1 MSELQLLPIKKSWA
15 DRRSAIKPQAISFST
30 EQLVEFSLLRIGT
43 TLPLV
48 IKPRLADVDLA
59 GWTRANLEFIEPALL
74 KHGGLLFRGFG
85 IKSQAEFLS
94 FLTANN
100 VQLMDY
106 MEGATPRTLLG
117 ERIYTSTEFPPT
129 QSIALHNE
137 LSYVSTFPMK
147 VWFYCLQPPTEQGET
162 PIADVRKVL
171 RRISPS
177 VRKRFVDKGWM
188 LVRNFGDGFSLPWES
203 AFHTD
208 DPAEVEAYCRRAAI
222 GFEWKDG
229 NRLRTQHVRPPVA
242 VHPKTGEEV
251 WFNHIAF
258 WHVSSLAS
266 NLLEMMLSEFKQAD
280 LPYNTY
286 YGDGSPIEPQVI
298 EELRQAYSEETITFP
313 WQQGDILMLDNMLV
327 AHGRAPYAGD
337 RKILVSMGQPQ
348 QRADV

>member
-1 MSELQLLPIKKSWA
+1 MSQPQLLVNKKSWA
-15 DRRSAIKPQAISFST
+15 DRRKALKPQAISVSI
-30 EQLVEFSLLRIGT
+30 EQLVEVSSLQAGA

-48 IKPRLADVDLA
+48 IKPRLAELDLP
-59 GWTRANLEFIEPALL
+59 GLIRANLEFIELALL

-85 IKSQAEFLS
+85 IKSQADFLS
-94 FLTANN
+94 FVTANG

-129 QSIALHNE
+129 QAIALHNE

-147 VWFYCLQPPTEQGET
+147 VWFYCLQPATEQGQT

-171 RRISPS
+171 QRISPAT
-177 VRKRFVDKGWM
+177 RERFVRTGWM

-203 AFHTD
+203 AFHTN
-208 DPAEVEAYCRRAAI
+208 DPAAVEAYCRKAAI
-222 GFEWKDG
+222 SFEWKDG
-229 NRLRTQHVRPPVA
+229 NRLRTHHVRSPVA
-242 VHPKTGEEV
+242 VHPKTGEGV

-266 NLLEMMLSEFKQAD
+266 SLQEMMLSEFKQAD

-286 YGDGSPIEPQVI
+286 YGDGSPIETEVI
-298 EELRQAYSEETITFP
+298 EELRQAYFEETITFP

-327 AHGRAPYAGD
+327 AHGRAPYAGE
-337 RKILVSMGQPQ
+337 RKILVAMGQPQ

>member
-1 MSELQLLPIKKSWA
+1 MSASQLLVNKKSLV
-15 DRRSAIKPQAISFST
+15 DRRRTLKPQAISVSA
-30 EQLVEFSLLRIGT
+30 EQLVEVSLLEHGKA
-43 TLPLV
+43 LPLV
-48 IKPRLADVDLA
+48 IKPRLGDVDLP
-59 GWTRANLEFIEPALL
+59 GWIRANLELIESALL

-85 IKSQAEFLS
+85 INNQADFLS
-94 FLTANN
+94 FVTANG

-117 ERIYTSTEFPPT
+117 ERVYTSTEFPPT

-137 LSYVSTFPMK
+137 LSYVSRFPMK
-147 VWFYCLQPPTEQGET
+147 IWFFCLQPPTQQGET

-177 VRKRFVDKGWM
+177 TRERFVRKGWM
-188 LVRNFGDGFSLPWES
+188 LVRNFGDGLSPPWET
-203 AFHTD
+203 AFHMT
-208 DPAEVEAYCRRAAI
+208 DPAAVEAYCRSAAI
-222 GFEWKDG
+222 GFEWKGG
-229 NRLRTQHVRPPVA
+229 NGLRTHHVRPAVA
-242 VHPKTGEEV
+242 THPKTGEEV

-266 NLLEMMLSEFKQAD
+266 HLQEMMLSEFKEED

-286 YGDGSPIEPQVI
+286 YGDGSPIETNVI
-298 EELRQAYSEETITFP
+298 EELRQAYSEETIKFP

-337 RKILVSMGQPQ
+337 RKILVAMGQPQ

>member
-1 MSELQLLPIKKSWA
+1 MSEPQLVVNRKSWA
-15 DRRSAIKPQAISFST
+15 DRRAILKPQAISVSA
-30 EQLVEFSLLRIGT
+30 EKLVEVTLLETGK

-48 IKPRLADVDLA
+48 IKPRLAELDLPT
-59 GWTRANLEFIEPALL
+59 WLRANLEFVESALL

-85 IKSQAEFLS
+85 IRGQAEFLE
-94 FLTANN
+94 FVTANG

-129 QSIALHNE
+129 QAIALHNE
-137 LSYVSTFPMK
+137 LSYVSRFPMK
-147 VWFYCLQPPTEQGET
+147 IWFFCLQPASERGET
-162 PIADVRKVL
+162 PIANVRKVL
-171 RRISPS
+171 QRISPAI
-177 VRKRFVDKGWM
+177 RERFVRQGWM

-203 AFHTD
+203 AFHTN
-208 DPAEVEAYCRRAAI
+208 DPAAVEAYCRKAAI
-222 GFEWKDG
+222 EFEWKEG
-229 NRLRTQHVRPPVA
+229 NRLRTRHVRSPVA

-266 NLLEMMLSEFKQAD
+266 NLQQMMLSEFQQED

-286 YGDGSPIEPQVI
+286 YGDGSEIETQVI
-298 EELRQAYSEETITFP
+298 EEIRQAYSEETITFP

-327 AHGRAPYAGD
+327 AHGRSPYAGD
-337 RKILVSMGQPQ
+337 RKILVAMGQPQ

>member
-1 MSELQLLPIKKSWA
+1 MSELQQLIKKKSWA
-15 DRRSAIKPQAISFST
+15 DRRSALKPQAISVST
-30 EQLVEFSLLRIGT
+30 EKLVDVSLLQAGT

-48 IKPRLADVDLA
+48 IKPHIADLDLP
-59 GWTRANLEFIEPALL
+59 GWIRANLEFVESALL
-74 KHGGLLFRGFG
+74 KHGGLLFRGFETR
-85 IKSQAEFLS
+85 SQAEFLS
-94 FLTANN
+94 FVTANG
-100 VQLMDY
+100 VPLMDY

-117 ERIYTSTEFPPT
+117 ERIYTSTEFPPN

-147 VWFYCLQPPTEQGET
+147 VWFFCLQPATEQGET

-171 RRISPS
+171 QRISPAI
-177 VRKRFVDKGWM
+177 RDRFVRKGWM
-188 LVRNFGDGFSLPWES
+188 LVRNFGDGFGLPWES
-203 AFHTD
+203 AFHTN
-208 DPAEVEAYCRRAAI
+208 DPAAVEAYCRKAAI
-222 GFEWKDG
+222 DFEWKAG

-266 NLLEMMLSEFKQAD
+266 NLQQMMLTEFEQAD

-286 YGDGSPIEPQVI
+286 YGDGSPIETHVI
-298 EELRQAYSEETITFP
+298 EELRQAYSYETITFP

-337 RKILVSMGQPQ
+337 RRILVAMGQPQ
-348 QRADV
+348 QRTDV